1 MNSLTSI
8 FSFVQKK
15 RESPYFICI
24 FVTNLLKE
32 RKKTNDKMEKRKD
45 AEWGHPSLGTIFH
58 NVAQSPDDP
67 TLISSEPHMHRRFPQ
82 SYIGN
87 TSQTRSH
94 TVNLAVAW

>member
-8 FSFVQKK
+8 FSFVQK
-15 RESPYFICI
+15 RERPYFICI

-32 RKKTNDKMEKRKD
+32 QKKTNDKMEKRKD

-82 SYIGN
+82 SYHGYTGN
-87 TSQTRSH
+87 TLQRL
-94 TVNLAVAW
+94 VILL